1 MMKNNIFTNE
11 QIESLV
17 GNKYVAKVTDSSIM
31 FTEEFKQEYVRE
43 RNNGIEPRAIYKK
56 YNIDYNILG
65 NYRIKSNDSRLMTQ
79 STRMEKFDRKKGS
92 GRPRK
97 REFSNIEEELEFLR
111 NELEY
116 TKQENLFLK
125 KIEQLERRVTRKSR
139 KEENLK

>member
-1 MMKNNIFTNE
+1 MKNNIFTNE

-17 GNKYVAKVTDSSIM
+17 RNKYVSKVTDSSIM
-31 FTEEFKQEYVRE
+31 FTEEFKKEYVRE

-56 YNIDYNILG
+56 YDIDYNILG
-65 NYRIKSNDSRLMTQ
+65 NYRIKSNDSRFMTQ

-97 REFSNIEEELEFLR
+97 REFSNDQEELEFLR

-125 KIEQLERRVTRKSR
+125 KLEQLERRVKRKSR
-139 KEENLK
+139 KEKNLK

>member
-125 KIEQLERRVTRKSR
+125 K
-139 KEENLK
+139 

>member
-56 YNIDYNILG
+56 I
-65 NYRIKSNDSRLMTQ
+65 
-79 STRMEKFDRKKGS
+79 
-92 GRPRK
+92 
-97 REFSNIEEELEFLR
+97 
-111 NELEY
+111 
-116 TKQENLFLK
+116 
-125 KIEQLERRVTRKSR
+125 
-139 KEENLK
+139 

>member
-1 MMKNNIFTNE
+1 MKNNIFTNE

>member
-1 MMKNNIFTNE
+1 MKNNIFTNE

-17 GNKYVAKVTDSSIM
+17 RNKYVSKVTDSSII
-31 FTEEFKQEYVRE
+31 FTEEFKKEYVRE

-56 YNIDYNILG
+56 YDIDYNILG
-65 NYRIKSNDSRLMTQ
+65 NYRIKSNDSRFMTQ

-97 REFSNIEEELEFLR
+97 REFSNDQEELEFLR

-125 KIEQLERRVTRKSR
+125 KLEQLERRVKRKSR
-139 KEENLK
+139 KKKNLK

>member
-1 MMKNNIFTNE
+1 MKNNIFTNE

-43 RNNGIEPRAIYKK
+43 RNNGIEPQAFYKK

>member
-1 MMKNNIFTNE
+1 MKNNIFTNE

-65 NYRIKSNDSRLMTQ
+65 NYRIKSNDSRFMTQ

-139 KEENLK
+139 KEEI

>member
-1 MMKNNIFTNE
+1 MKNNLFTNE

-17 GNKYVAKVTDSSIM
+17 RNKYVSKVTDSSII
-31 FTEEFKQEYVRE
+31 FTEEFKKEYVRE

-56 YNIDYNILG
+56 YDIDYNILG
-65 NYRIKSNDSRLMTQ
+65 NYRIKSNDSRFMTQ

-97 REFSNIEEELEFLR
+97 REFSNDQEELEFLR

-125 KIEQLERRVTRKSR
+125 KLEQLERRVKRKSR
-139 KEENLK
+139 KRKI